1 MHTPEDPAF
10 LPFCRPSIGE
20 DDVAE
25 VVDTLHSI
33 WLTTGPKTKAFEQAF
48 AAYAGTSHAVALNS
62 CPAGLHLALAALG
75 IGEGDEVIEPSLTFC
90 STANVVVHQRAT
102 PVFVEVDETRLTLDP
117 DACERAITPR
127 TKAIIPVH
135 YGGQVCDMPR
145 ILDIARRHDVAV
157 IEDAAHAAG
166 AALDGTKVGAIGPH
180 TVFSFYATKNM
191 TTGEGGMLTTND
203 PELAERVRV
212 LSLHG
217 ISADAWKR
225 YAKEGSWFYEVR
237 YPGFKY
243 NMTDIQAALGLH
255 QLAKLD
261 AFVERRTA
269 IAARYTHAFGDLDAL
284 VTWSAHPGVHHA
296 WHLYPIRLRPGGL
309 RIDRARFIEA
319 LTAKGIGASVHFI
332 PVHLHPFYQE
342 RFGCRRGDLPI
353 TERIYDGLVS
363 LPLFPSMTDDEVGR
377 VIEAVRSIVAEHRA

>member
-1 MHTPEDPAF
+1 MNTPEDPAF
-10 LPFCRPSIGE
+10 LPFCRHSV
-20 DDVAE
+20 DDDDIAE
-25 VVDTLHSI
+25 VVDTLRSA
-33 WLTTGPKTKAFEQAF
+33 WLTTGPKTKAFERAF
-48 AAYAGTSHAVALNS
+48 ATYAGTAHAVALNS
-62 CPAGLHLALAALG
+62 CTAGLHLALAAHG
-75 IGEGDEVIEPSLTFC
+75 VGEGDDVILPSLTFC

-102 PVFVEVDETRLTLDP
+102 PVFVEVDETRLTVDP
-117 DACERAITPR
+117 EAVERAITPR

-145 ILDIARRHDVAV
+145 LLDIAKSRGIAV

-166 AALDGTKVGAIGPH
+166 SGLGTTKVGAIGPV

-203 PELAERVRV
+203 ADLAERVRV

-225 YAKEGSWFYEVR
+225 YSKEGSWFYEVL

-261 AFVERRTA
+261 AFVDRRTV
-269 IAARYTHAFGDLDAL
+269 IAGRYTEAFAGIDAL
-284 VTWSAHPGVHHA
+284 VTPAVVPGVHHA
-296 WHLYPIRLRPGGL
+296 WHLYPIRLRPNRL
-309 RIDRARFIEA
+309 RIDRAAFIEA
-319 LTAKGIGASVHFI
+319 LAQKGIGASVHFI
-332 PVHLHPFYQE
+332 PVHLHPFYRE
-342 RFGCRRGDLPI
+342 RFGCGRGDLPV

-363 LPLFPSMTDDEVGR
+363 LPLFPGMTGDEVSR
-377 VIEAVRSIVAEHRA
+377 VIDAVRSIVAEHHA

>member
-10 LPFCRPSIGE
+10 LPFCRPAIGE

-48 AAYAGTSHAVALNS
+48 AAYVGTSYAVALNS
-62 CPAGLHLALAALG
+62 CTAGLHLALAALE
-75 IGEGDEVIEPSLTFC
+75 IGEGDEVVVPSLTFC

-117 DACERAITPR
+117 SAFERAITPR
-127 TKAIIPVH
+127 TKAVIPVH

-145 ILDIARRHDVAV
+145 ILDIARSRGIDV

-166 AALDGTKVGAIGPH
+166 AALNGTKVGAIGPQ

-203 PELAERVRV
+203 AELAERVRV

-225 YAKEGSWFYEVR
+225 YSKEGSWFYEVR

-261 AFVERRTA
+261 AFVERRTD
-269 IAARYTHAFGDLDAL
+269 IAARYTRAFADLDAL
-284 VTWSAHPGVHHA
+284 VTWAAHPGVHHA
-296 WHLYPIRLRPGGL
+296 WHLYPIRLQRGRL
-309 RIDRARFIEA
+309 RIDRGQFIEA

-342 RFGCRRGDLPI
+342 RFGCRRGNLPI
-353 TERIYDGLVS
+353 TERIYDGLIS
-363 LPLFPSMTDDEVGR
+363 LPLFPSMTDDEVER
-377 VIEAVRSIVAEHRA
+377 VIAAVHSIAAEHRA